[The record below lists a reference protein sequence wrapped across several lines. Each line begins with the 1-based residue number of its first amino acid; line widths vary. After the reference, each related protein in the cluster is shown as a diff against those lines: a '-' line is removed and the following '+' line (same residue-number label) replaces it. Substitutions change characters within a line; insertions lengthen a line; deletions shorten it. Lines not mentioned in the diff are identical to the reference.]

1 MRTAILAFVAGVSW
15 LQHAAAL
22 PPRALVALV
31 VPSCAALATAYV
43 LAARLRRGTAR
54 TGARM
59 ACAGLAGMAL
69 GYAWAALLAHAAL
82 APYLDLQDEGRD
94 LELVGT
100 VASLPYQFDGGV
112 RFNFAVEHTL
122 TAETQAPPLV
132 ALSWY
137 AGRAGQGAPPAIQPG
152 QRWRLTARL
161 QRPHGN
167 ANPGGF
173 DYEAW
178 LLGQGVRA
186 TGYVRAQSGYRLLA
200 AFVPSASAVV
210 ERSRAL
216 LRARILAALRD
227 KAYAG
232 VIVALVIGDQ
242 RGIDQADWQVFN
254 RTGIGHLVSISGLHI
269 TMIAGMA
276 ALAVGA
282 LWRRSFFTDA
292 QLPLRL
298 PAQKAAA
305 LAGAGV
311 ALLYVLL
318 AGFGVPAQRT
328 LYMLSV
334 VALALWLGRL
344 SAVSHVLCTGLLAVV
359 LLDPW
364 AVLWPGFWLSF
375 GAVAT
380 ILFAG
385 RGRLDVPT
393 ARRGGWRAALL
404 AAGRTQWAVTLGL
417 VPLTMLL
424 FAQVSLVAPLANA
437 FAIPLVSF
445 VVTPLALAG
454 SLLPAPLCGW
464 LLTLAHGCM
473 ALLAW
478 VLAYLAALPA
488 AVWRAPAPTAWA
500 FLLALGGTL
509 WLLMPRGWPL
519 RWTGIVAWL
528 PLLAR
533 LPDAPAPGAL
543 RVTAFDVGQGMALL
557 VETPRHRLLYDTGPA
572 YAPGADAG
580 NRVILPYLRMRG
592 IAALDGI
599 VVSHG
604 DSDHTGG
611 APALLAE
618 IGTGWVASSL
628 DAGHPIA
635 TAARRH
641 VRCAAGQRWAW
652 DGIRFEM
659 LHPAPS
665 SYADHGAKS
674 NARSC
679 VLKIQVG
686 GRAVLLAGDIEAAQ
700 EAALVAGAGDALRAD
715 VLLAPHHGS
724 GTSSTPAFLNAV
736 RPSLGIFQVGYR
748 NRYRHPKAEV
758 YERYGRLGI
767 ARWRTDEAGALTF
780 LIGEEIAVAAW
791 RRDAPRYWDGR

>member
-1 MRTAILAFVAGVSW
+1 MRAAILGFVAGVSW

-22 PPRALVALV
+22 PQPALLALL
-31 VPSCAALATAYV
+31 VPSCAAVATAHV
-43 LAARLRRGTAR
+43 LAARLRQDTAR
-54 TGARM
+54 SAARTTCL
-59 ACAGLAGMAL
+59 AFAGMGL
-69 GYAWAALLAHAAL
+69 GYIWAALLAHAAL
-82 APYLDLQDEGRD
+82 VPHLDPKDEGRD
-94 LELVGT
+94 LDLVGT
-100 VASLPYQFDGGV
+100 VASLPYNFDGGV

-122 TAETQAPPLV
+122 TPGTQAPPLV

-137 AGRAGQGAPPAIQPG
+137 AGRDGQAAPPDVQPG

-186 TGYVRAQSGYRLLA
+186 TGYVRARDENRLLA
-200 AFVPSASAVV
+200 AFVPGASAVV

-216 LRARILAALRD
+216 LRARILAALRG
-227 KAYAG
+227 KQYAG

-276 ALAVGA
+276 ALAMGA
-282 LWRRSFFTDA
+282 LWRRSFFTEA
-292 QLPLRL
+292 QLPLLL

-344 SAVSHVLCTGLLAVV
+344 SAVSHVLCAALFVV
-359 LLDPW
+359 VVLDPW

-375 GAVAT
+375 GAVAM

-385 RGRLDVPT
+385 HGRIDDRT
-393 ARRGGWRAALL
+393 GRRGGWRAALL

-424 FAQVSLVAPLANA
+424 FGQVSIVSPLANA

-454 SLLPAPLCGW
+454 SLLPEPLCGW
-464 LLTLAHGCM
+464 LLLLAHGCM

-478 VLAYLAALPA
+478 ALDYLAALPL
-488 AVWRAPAPTAWA
+488 AVWRAPPPAPWA

-533 LPDAPAPGAL
+533 LPDVPAPGIL

-557 VETPRHRLLYDTGPA
+557 VETRGHRLLYDTGPA
-572 YAPGADAG
+572 YAPGADGG

-604 DSDHTGG
+604 DTDHTGG
-611 APALLAE
+611 ALAVLADIE
-618 IGTGWVASSL
+618 TDWVASSL
-628 DAGHPIA
+628 GDAHPVA
-635 TAARRH
+635 RAARRH
-641 VRCAAGQRWAW
+641 VRCMAGQRWEW

-659 LHPAPS
+659 LHPAPAA
-665 SYADHGAKS
+665 YAEHGTKT

-679 VLKIQVG
+679 VLKVSIG
-686 GRAVLLAGDIEAAQ
+686 RRAVLLAGDIEAAQ
-700 EAALVAGAGDALRAD
+700 EAALVAGQGDTLRAD

-724 GTSSTPAFLNAV
+724 GTSSTPAFLHAV
-736 RPSLGIFQVGYR
+736 RPSIGIFQVGYR

-758 YERYGRLGI
+758 VARYGQFGI
-767 ARWRTDEAGALTF
+767 ARWRTDEVGALTVD
-780 LIGEEIAVAAW
+780 LGDGIAVGAW
-791 RRDAPRYWDGR
+791 RREAPRYWYGR